1 MNNKSRIFIK
11 SYSILIVI
19 IGSISILFFFPTSS
33 GCNDFSTCILYSFCG
48 LLLSAL
54 GIALFLLKNIARK
67 FMLLFSIV
75 FVGYYTFETVWLIKN
90 DHTGQGLIGMVK
102 GTGKLLLTCH
112 FFFIYD
118 GATSNIN
125 KTEKVPCPELPEW
138 S

>member
-33 GCNDFSTCILYSFCG
+33 GCSDISTCILYSFCG

-90 DHTGQGLIGMVK
+90 DHTGQGLIGMVLLSPIFLLCMF
-102 GTGKLLLTCH
+102 GLFLLLH
-112 FFFIYD
+112 AKIRNEFIHI
-118 GATSNIN
+118 S
-125 KTEKVPCPELPEW
+125 KR
-138 S
+138 SS